1 MKKQKKIQL
10 TVEAADEV
18 REGNKS
24 KKDYVTSRN
33 LNG

>member
-1 MKKQKKIQL
+1 MKKQKRTQL
-10 TVEAADEV
+10 MEEVADEV

>member
-1 MKKQKKIQL
+1 MKKQRRTQQM
-10 TVEAADEV
+10 VEAADEV
-18 REGNKS
+18 PEENKS